1 MPGGVGGV
9 APRGVPLS
17 RSAAL
22 CGRWLTTRQLT
33 ELAPKQTPMINL
45 TNDEVGC
52 GKGTFARATSLTS
65 QQSLA
70 HAGTAPS
77 STSSSANVSPI
88 PEPDTL
94 ALYISRIVGQTNSI
108 AGHHGT

>member
-1 MPGGVGGV
+1 
-9 APRGVPLS
+9 
-17 RSAAL
+17 
-22 CGRWLTTRQLT
+22 
-33 ELAPKQTPMINL
+33 MITL